1 MITVLILGLF
11 ALAMMAVLLL
21 AVRGQSATVGDL
33 REVEACTHPVD
44 LEAFRNLTDPEEE
57 RYLRERLAPAE
68 FRAVQRERLRAALG
82 YIERAA
88 HNASILL
95 RVGEAARANAD
106 PEIARA
112 AADLVE
118 SALRLRLYALLAEGL
133 LRAHILVP
141 GARWSPA
148 RVAADYQGL
157 RERVARLSRLQL
169 PAQAGRI
176 SAAL

>member
-21 AVRGQSATVGDL
+21 AVRGQKV
-33 REVEACTHPVD
+33 EVRNLQELEGCTRPVD
-44 LEAFRNLTDPEEE
+44 LEAFRNLTDPQEEQ
-57 RYLRERLAPAE
+57 YLRERLAPGE
-68 FRAVQRERLRAALG
+68 FRSIQRERLRAALE
-82 YIERAA
+82 YVRRAA
-88 HNASILL
+88 HNASVLL

-106 PEIARA
+106 PEIAQA
-112 AADLVE
+112 AGELVE

-133 LRAHILVP
+133 LHARILVP

-157 RERVARLSRLQL
+157 RERVARLCRLQL
-169 PAQAGRI
+169 PAEAGRI